1 MSTLNPKVDQYIAKS
16 AEFARPILTHI
27 REVVHAAAPAIVE
40 EIKWGFPFFT
50 QDGEIVCAMRGF
62 KAHCGLFFWK
72 GALVV
77 PDGQEEGMGQ
87 FGKLTS
93 VEQLPSKRVLTGYV
107 KKAMQL
113 NEAGVPAPYVAARR
127 AKASAA
133 TPAKPTKPTKPTKS
147 DDVPPE
153 LLAALGKNKKA
164 LATWKDFAPSHKR
177 EYAEWVADAKR
188 DETKGKRI
196 AQAVEWIAEGR
207 QRNWKYQK

>member
-1 MSTLNPKVDQYIAKS
+1 MSTRNPKVDQYIAKS

-27 REVVHAAAPAIVE
+27 REVVHAAAPGIAE

-50 QDGEIVCAMRGF
+50 HDGEIVCAMQGF
-62 KAHCGLFFWK
+62 KAHCGLHFWK

-77 PDGQEEGMGQ
+77 PDGKEEGMGQ
-87 FGKLTS
+87 FGKLTA

-107 KKAMQL
+107 KKALEL
-113 NEAGVPAPYVAARR
+113 NAAGVPAPHVVARR
-127 AKASAA
+127 AKAGA
-133 TPAKPTKPTKPTKS
+133 TPKAKAAKS
-147 DDVPPE
+147 DDVPPA
-153 LLAALGKNKKA
+153 LLAAIAKNREA
-164 LATWKDFAPSHKR
+164 AATWKGFAPSHKR

-188 DETKGKRI
+188 DETRDRRI

>member
-27 REVVHAAAPAIVE
+27 RDVVHAAAPAIIE

-93 VEQLPSKRVLTGYV
+93 VEQLPSKRVLTDYV
-107 KKAMQL
+107 KKALQL

-127 AKASAA
+127 AKAGAA
-133 TPAKPTKPTKPTKS
+133 KSGATTKARPTKS
-147 DDVPPE
+147 DDVPPA
-153 LLAALGKNKKA
+153 LLAAIGKNKTA
-164 LATWKDFAPSHKR
+164 LATWKGFAPSHRR